1 MPIVD
6 LNQVVDDSLTQV
18 LKLMAISAR
27 TAPKARGIDRL
38 QILIVTGE
46 EINVLA
52 SEMEKLKDKTLAFE
66 RDALNVR
73 SSKAILLVGFKGG
86 KGYNLNCGGCGY
98 RNCKEFEENIVRK
111 TDWAYTGPSCIY
123 DLINLGIAL
132 GSAVKTASNLNV
144 DNRVMF
150 TVGVAAKRLKLMDA
164 DVVIGVPISSYGK
177 SVYFDRVWPPKSK

>member
-1 MPIVD
+1 MPIVNFD
-6 LNQVVDDSLTQV
+6 QVVDDSLLQV
-18 LKLMAISAR
+18 LKIMAVSVK

-38 QILIVTGE
+38 QTLIVTGE
-46 EINVLA
+46 EINTLA
-52 SEMEKLKDKTLAFE
+52 SEMEKLKDVMPGFE

-73 SSKAILLVGFKGG
+73 NSKAVLLVGFKGG

-98 RNCKEFEENIVRK
+98 RDCKDFEENVVRK
-111 TDWAYTGPSCIY
+111 TDWAFTGPSCIY

-144 DNRVMF
+144 DNRIMF

-164 DVVIGVPISSYGK
+164 DVIIGVPISSYGK
-177 SVYFDRVWPPKSK
+177 SIYFDRVWPPKK